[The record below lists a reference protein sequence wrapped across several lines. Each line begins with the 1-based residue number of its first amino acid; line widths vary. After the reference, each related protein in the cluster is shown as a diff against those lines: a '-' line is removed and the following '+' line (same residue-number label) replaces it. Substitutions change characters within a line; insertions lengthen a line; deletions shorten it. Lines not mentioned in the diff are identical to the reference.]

1 MGEHRRK
8 ADGRRV
14 FSTEFKRTTVQ
25 RILTGEK
32 TLAELS
38 RELDISPSVIRNWKR
53 FAESGATTAVQA
65 SEDVVPA
72 SQLREAYAKIR
83 ELERALGRKTM
94 EVEILRTAQEIV
106 KKNAVVAQR
115 VRAVTHFSVTVI
127 CRALRMARRTA
138 YYVARARADG
148 RYHRTADPIV
158 LEQIRAVTNSRATYG
173 YRRVWA
179 MVNRTFR
186 TGYNRKR
193 IRRVMQLHGLMLAP
207 RVHRRHGRP
216 HVGQIQQPASNQ
228 RWCSDVF
235 LVPCWSG
242 EVISVAFAIDCH
254 DREVPAFVA
263 SPRPLTG
270 ADIRTLMDRTLW
282 ARFGEATLKAP
293 HAVQWLSDNGSQYT
307 ATATVLYAHE
317 LGLMPITT
325 PAYSPESNGL
335 AEAFVGTFKRDY
347 INGAELR
354 DAESVLAQLGGWIDD
369 YNTQAPHSALGMR
382 SPAEYRADVT
392 LSSSR

>member
-1 MGEHRRK
+1 
-8 ADGRRV
+8 V
-14 FSTEFKRTTVQ
+14 
-25 RILTGEK
+25 TGH
-32 TLAELS
+32 AM
-38 RELDISPSVIRNWKR
+38 
-53 FAESGATTAVQA
+53 TAICEV
-65 SEDVVPA
+65 
-72 SQLREAYAKIR
+72 
-83 ELERALGRKTM
+83 LG
-94 EVEILRTAQEIV
+94 
-106 KKNAVVAQR
+106 
-115 VRAVTHFSVTVI
+115 
-127 CRALRMARRTA
+127 MARRSA
-138 YYVARARADG
+138 YYVARARPGRRHHRAADG
-148 RYHRTADPIV
+148 TV
-158 LEQIRAVTNSRATYG
+158 LQQIRAVTNSRATYG

-216 HVGQIQQPASNQ
+216 HLGQIQQAASDQ

-235 LVPCWSG
+235 LIPCWSG
-242 EVISVAFAIDCH
+242 EVLSVAFAIDCH

-263 SPRPLTG
+263 SPRSLTG

-293 HAVQWLSDNGSQYT
+293 HAVQWLSDNGPQYT

-317 LGLMPITT
+317 LGLVPITT

-347 INGAELR
+347 LGDAELR
-354 DAESVLAQLGGWIDD
+354 DAETVLAQLGSWFDD
-369 YNTQAPHSALGMR
+369 YNLLAPHSALGMR
-382 SPAEYRADVT
+382 SPREYRALTVATACGAPSASGTPPPLPQDRRST
-392 LSSSR
+392 EEPLSGYPPKIGIEPTRASS

>member
-1 MGEHRRK
+1 MT
-8 ADGRRV
+8 AIC
-14 FSTEFKRTTVQ
+14 T
-25 RILTGEK
+25 ILG
-32 TLAELS
+32 
-38 RELDISPSVIRNWKR
+38 I
-53 FAESGATTAVQA
+53 
-65 SEDVVPA
+65 
-72 SQLREAYAKIR
+72 
-83 ELERALGRKTM
+83 
-94 EVEILRTAQEIV
+94 
-106 KKNAVVAQR
+106 
-115 VRAVTHFSVTVI
+115 
-127 CRALRMARRTA
+127 ARRTA
-138 YYVARARADG
+138 YYVARARAGG
-148 RYHRTADPIV
+148 RQHRVADETV
-158 LEQIRAVTNSRATYG
+158 LQQIRAVTNSRATYG

-186 TGYNRKR
+186 TRYNRKR

-216 HVGQIQQPASNQ
+216 HLGQIQQAVSNQ

-235 LVPCWSG
+235 LIPCWSG
-242 EVISVAFAIDCH
+242 EVVSVAFAIDCH
-254 DREVPAFVA
+254 DREVPAYVA

-293 HAVQWLSDNGSQYT
+293 HAIQWLSDNGPQYT

-317 LGLMPITT
+317 LGLVPITT

-347 INGAELR
+347 LGDAELR
-354 DAESVLAQLGGWIDD
+354 DAESVLTQLGAWFDD

-382 SPAEYRADVT
+382 SPRDYRASRLTAAVGAATASPTSPYLPQDARSAGGP
-392 LSSSR
+392 LSGYPPKIGVESARAIS

>member
-1 MGEHRRK
+1 M
-8 ADGRRV
+8 
-14 FSTEFKRTTVQ
+14 
-25 RILTGEK
+25 
-32 TLAELS
+32 
-38 RELDISPSVIRNWKR
+38 
-53 FAESGATTAVQA
+53 TA
-65 SEDVVPA
+65 
-72 SQLREAYAKIR
+72 
-83 ELERALGRKTM
+83 
-94 EVEILRTAQEIV
+94 
-106 KKNAVVAQR
+106 
-115 VRAVTHFSVTVI
+115 I
-127 CRALRMARRTA
+127 CEALRVARRTA
-138 YYVARARADG
+138 YYVTRARADG
-148 RYHRTADPIV
+148 RYHRATDPAV

-186 TGYNRKR
+186 AGYNRKR

-216 HVGQIQQPASNQ
+216 HLGQIQQPASNQ
-228 RWCSDVF
+228 RWSSDVF
-235 LVPCWSG
+235 LIPCWSG

-270 ADIRTLMDRTLW
+270 ADVRTLMDRTLW

-293 HAVQWLSDNGSQYT
+293 HAVQWLSDNGPQYT
-307 ATATVLYAHE
+307 ATASVLYAHE
-317 LGLMPITT
+317 LGLVPITT

-347 INGAELR
+347 VNGAELR
-354 DAESVLAQLGGWIDD
+354 DAETVLAQLGGWFDD

-382 SPAEYRADVT
+382 SPAEYRAEQLT

>member
-1 MGEHRRK
+1 MGDHPRK

-25 RILTGEK
+25 RILSGEK

-38 RELDISPSVIRNWKR
+38 RELDISPSVIRTWKR

-94 EVEILRTAQEIV
+94 ENEILRAAQEVV
-106 KKNAVVAQR
+106 KKNAVLAQS
-115 VRAVTHFSVTVI
+115 VRTVTGHTMTAI
-127 CRALRMARRTA
+127 CGVLGIARRTA
-138 YYVARARADG
+138 YYLGRARPSG
-148 RYHRTADPIV
+148 RQHRATDDTV
-158 LEQIRAVTNSRATYG
+158 LQQIRAVTNRRATYG

-179 MVNRTFR
+179 MINRTFR
-186 TGYNRKR
+186 TRYNRKR
-193 IRRVMQLHGLMLAP
+193 IRRVMQRHGLMLTP

-216 HVGQIQQPASNQ
+216 HLGQIQQPASNQ
-228 RWCSDVF
+228 RWCSDVC
-235 LVPCWSG
+235 LIPCWSG
-242 EVISVAFAIDCH
+242 EVVSVAFAIDCH

-263 SPRPLTG
+263 SPRSLTG

-293 HAVQWLSDNGSQYT
+293 HAIQWLSDNCPQYT
-307 ATATVLYAHE
+307 ATASVLYAHE
-317 LGLMPITT
+317 LGLVPITT

-335 AEAFVGTFKRDY
+335 PKPSSARSSA
-347 INGAELR
+347 IM
-354 DAESVLAQLGGWIDD
+354 S
-369 YNTQAPHSALGMR
+369 APPTCATPR
-382 SPAEYRADVT
+382 ACSP
-392 LSSSR
+392 SSRDGLTTTTARPRTRPSGCVARASTAR

>member
-1 MGEHRRK
+1 M
-8 ADGRRV
+8 
-14 FSTEFKRTTVQ
+14 
-25 RILTGEK
+25 
-32 TLAELS
+32 
-38 RELDISPSVIRNWKR
+38 
-53 FAESGATTAVQA
+53 
-65 SEDVVPA
+65 
-72 SQLREAYAKIR
+72 
-83 ELERALGRKTM
+83 
-94 EVEILRTAQEIV
+94 
-106 KKNAVVAQR
+106 
-115 VRAVTHFSVTVI
+115 THFSVTVI
-127 CRALRMARRTA
+127 CQALRMARRTP

-148 RYHRTADPIV
+148 RYPATAEPIA
-158 LEQIRAVTNSRATYG
+158 LAQIRAVTNSRATYG

-293 HAVQWLSDNGSQYT
+293 HVVQWLSDNGPQYT

>member
-1 MGEHRRK
+1 
-8 ADGRRV
+8 
-14 FSTEFKRTTVQ
+14 
-25 RILTGEK
+25 
-32 TLAELS
+32 
-38 RELDISPSVIRNWKR
+38 
-53 FAESGATTAVQA
+53 
-65 SEDVVPA
+65 
-72 SQLREAYAKIR
+72 
-83 ELERALGRKTM
+83 
-94 EVEILRTAQEIV
+94 
-106 KKNAVVAQR
+106 
-115 VRAVTHFSVTVI
+115 VTHFPVTVI
-127 CRALRMARRTA
+127 CQALRIARRTA
-138 YYVARARADG
+138 YYRPRARPGG
-148 RYHRTADPIV
+148 RYHRASDERV
-158 LEQIRAVTNSRATYG
+158 LGQIRAVTNSRATYG

-216 HVGQIQQPASNQ
+216 HLGQVRQPASNQ

-254 DREVPAFVA
+254 DREVVAFVA

-270 ADIRTLMDRTLW
+270 ADIRTLMDKTLW

-293 HAVQWLSDNGSQYT
+293 HAVQWLSDNGPQYT

-317 LGLMPITT
+317 LGLVPITT

-335 AEAFVGTFKRDY
+335 AEAFIGTFKRDY
-347 INGAELR
+347 LGDADLR
-354 DAESVLAQLGGWIDD
+354 DAETVLAQLGGWVED

-382 SPAEYRADVT
+382 SPAGYRAEQLT